1 MQNHS
6 EEFTLKVY
14 KLIQMNIFNSK
25 SKNGLIAEEIFC
37 RFFIEKE
44 DLVQDLMLLFIE
56 KIRKKKIK
64 QETIKNL
71 KGFVSTFTTHALLD
85 IKKKELRQ
93 KRIERKYL
101 EKYKEDE
108 WKRNKVFRVK
118 TLIIIF

>member
-108 WKRNKVFRVK
+108 
-118 TLIIIF
+118 